1 MKFDLV
7 KVANDSGVIKVD
19 RPSTPVAVPPID
31 RKDRTRFFQK
41 LKLSKKLENIRHDTE
56 IKKLGSEIIQA
67 SAENHSA
74 KTDGTIALR
83 QAQTMRK
90 VDDARLAVASAECK
104 AIESGI
110 NEKMRRLSFGG

>member
-1 MKFDLV
+1 MKFDLA

-31 RKDRTRFFQK
+31 RKDRSRFFQK
-41 LKLSKKLENIRHDTE
+41 LKLSKKLESIKHDTE
-56 IKKLGSEIIQA
+56 INKLGAEIVAA

-74 KTDGTIALR
+74 KTDGAITLR

-90 VDDARLAVASAECK
+90 VDDARLAVASAECR

-110 NEKMRRLSFGG
+110 SEKMKRLSFGG